1 MWPIGLGDPFM
12 TIFFIVHTSALF
24 VVLFSSLRLHIID
37 LFNFFGNIEIY
48 WAYCF
53 TGTTLLKVIGSV
65 MDTPRPIGD
74 RVPLGD
80 LKNTTHGSKIQYMMA
95 ILFDVTFLH
104 YY

>member
-1 MWPIGLGDPFM
+1 MWSIGLGDPFM
-12 TIFFIVHTSALF
+12 TIFFIVHTPALF

-65 MDTPRPIGD
+65 MDTPRTTGD
-74 RVPLGD
+74 RVPLGT
-80 LKNTTHGSKIQYMMA
+80 LQIQHME
-95 ILFDVTFLH
+95 VK
-104 YY
+104 